1 MIDVLQK
8 GKILTDGLVPGSKG
22 NLVAAQIVEISQS
35 AYVVKISQS
44 GYVVKRKIVC
54 SNSLCFHVSGSLSI
68 QMLAQTGIHAFFSW
82 CIDCAFP

>member
-22 NLVAAQIVEISQS
+22 NLVAAQIVEISES
-35 AYVVKISQS
+35 A
-44 GYVVKRKIVC
+44 YVVKRKIVC
-54 SNSLCFHVSGSLSI
+54 SNSLCFQVSGSLSI
-68 QMLAQTGIHAFFSW
+68 QMLAQTGIHALFSW